1 MSSANVYTTATLVT
15 NIQLLAHV
23 PIGNSTFTAAEV
35 IKLADREN
43 QTSIMRQLLSIRE
56 GYYRTATDYD
66 YVESGEYDVPP
77 LAIAGAL
84 DSIAIVNGPTRI
96 SVNLIDPAEQVS
108 TDYPSTSGYGYFIDG
123 NTIKVKPASFDG
135 SLRISYMR
143 RPSSLVATSAAARIS
158 AIASNVISVT
168 SLPST
173 ITTGETVDACQDQ
186 PNFEMLGSRLITGIA
201 GTDITLATAVTGLAV
216 GDWLALQNQTPVPQI
231 PVEFRTLLEQR
242 VVVKIYE
249 LQGYLDKMK
258 AAQMKLTEIENDL
271 FSLISPR
278 TKSQTKIICP
288 TNGGIFGGARRSGV
302 YPTR

>member
-1 MSSANVYTTATLVT
+1 MSSANVYTTATLVS
-15 NIQLLAHV
+15 NIQLLAHIPV
-23 PIGNSTFTAAEV
+23 GNSTFTAAEV
-35 IKLADREN
+35 IRLCDREN
-43 QTSIMRQLLSIRE
+43 QTSIMRQLLSVRE
-56 GYYRTATDYD
+56 GYYRTYTDYD
-66 YVESGEYDVPP
+66 QVADGEYAVPE

-84 DSIAIVNGPTRI
+84 DSIAIVSGPARI
-96 SVNLIDPAEQVS
+96 PVNLVDPAEQVS
-108 TDYPSTSGYGYFIDG
+108 IDSPSTTSYSYFIDG
-123 NTIKVKPASFDG
+123 NTIKVLPSSFEG
-135 SLRISYMR
+135 VLRVAYMR

-201 GTDITLATAVTGLAV
+201 GTDITLDSAVTDLAV
-216 GDWLALQNQTPVPQI
+216 GDWLALKNQTPVPQI

-278 TKSQTKIICP
+278 TKSQTKVICP

-302 YPTR
+302 FPTR